1 MRRALL
7 TLLLF
12 AGVCAAIWLLN
23 GRIESSFLPSEDK
36 GEIMC
41 NIELPQGASVDRTD
55 AVLDEFLKKIAD
67 IKGIRSTMIISGKSM
82 ISGTGENV
90 ARVIIRL
97 DPWDQRK
104 TPDLQLDSILS
115 QIQQKTEDIAD
126 ARITSFTPPAIM
138 ASSADS
144 SFDWHP
150 EGPWDIRFSEGN
162 FHSRFSTFRS
172 PLRKNRDSSR

>member
-1 MRRALL
+1 
-7 TLLLF
+7 
-12 AGVCAAIWLLN
+12 
-23 GRIESSFLPSEDK
+23 
-36 GEIMC
+36 MC

-82 ISGTGENV
+82 ISGTDENV

-115 QIQQKTEDIAD
+115 QIQQKPQEISF
-126 ARITSFTPPAIM
+126 ARMQI
-138 ASSADS
+138 
-144 SFDWHP
+144 
-150 EGPWDIRFSEGN
+150 E
-162 FHSRFSTFRS
+162 
-172 PLRKNRDSSR
+172 